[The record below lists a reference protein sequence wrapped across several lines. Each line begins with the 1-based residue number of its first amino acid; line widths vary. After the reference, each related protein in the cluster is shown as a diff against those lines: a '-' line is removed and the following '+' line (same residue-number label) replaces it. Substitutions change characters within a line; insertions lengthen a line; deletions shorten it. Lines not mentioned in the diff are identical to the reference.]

1 MPQFRYRA
9 VTPTGQFVA
18 GELEAPSRQEVLRRI
33 EYLGHMAIEA
43 ELAAPG
49 MLARYGGFFAITAK
63 SREVTAFLRE
73 LALLLR
79 ARVTL
84 EAALHTLRDGAG
96 KGVARFAGA
105 LRSSIAAGESFADAL
120 ERHPAMIEP
129 AYVAMVRAGEASGNL
144 DLVMHAIVED
154 RVRRHLLAERIGSAV
169 RYPCFLIGSAA
180 VILVFFLIYV
190 VPQFEP
196 VLKDL
201 GANLNS
207 GAAFVVAASAWLRGN
222 ADLVLG
228 TCIALILT
236 AWLTFKR
243 PQTRRIMIAALS
255 SMPGVAGLV
264 GDRRAARLLGTLSLL
279 VENGVVLP
287 TALRILRDIV
297 TESRYAAAAE
307 RVHEQVRNGRRFA
320 EALADTDLLPP
331 LAVRM
336 LRVGDETGD
345 LASIARHAAQFYEH
359 KLGSGLDRLMG
370 AIGPVVIILVSIV
383 IGGLIVSIMSALLS
397 ITDLAT

>member
-9 VTPTGQFVA
+9 VTPTGEFVA
-18 GELEAPSRQEVLRRI
+18 GEVEAPSRQEVLRRI

-43 ELAAPG
+43 EPAAAG
-49 MLARYGGFFAITAK
+49 MLARQGGFFAVTANA
-63 SREVTAFLRE
+63 REVTAFLRE

-84 EAALHTLRDGAG
+84 EAALHTLGDDAG
-96 KGVARFAGA
+96 KGLTRFAGA
-105 LRSSIAAGESFADAL
+105 LRASISAGESFADAL
-120 ERHPAMIEP
+120 ERHPAIIEP

-144 DLVMHAIVED
+144 DSVVHAIVED
-154 RVRRHLLAERIGSAV
+154 RARRHLLTERIGSAV
-169 RYPCFLIGSAA
+169 RYPCFLVGSAA
-180 VILVFFLIYV
+180 LILVFFLVYV

-196 VLKDL
+196 VFKDL
-201 GANLNS
+201 GAKLNS
-207 GAAFVVAASAWLRGN
+207 GAAFVIAASSWLRGN
-222 ADLVLG
+222 ADTVLG
-228 TCIALILT
+228 SSIGLILT
-236 AWLTFKR
+236 AWFVFKR
-243 PQTRRIMIAALS
+243 PQTRKTMIAALS
-255 SMPGVAGLV
+255 SVPGIAGLLR
-264 GDRRAARLLGTLSLL
+264 DRRAARLLGTLGLL
-279 VENGVVLP
+279 IENGVALP
-287 TALRILRDIV
+287 TALKILRDIV
-297 TESRYAAAAE
+297 TEPRHAAAAE

-320 EALADTDLLPP
+320 DALAETDLLPP

-359 KLGSGLDRLMG
+359 KLGTGLDRLTG